1 MTRSNRN
8 NNNEDKENDILA
20 WAEQIMREV
29 EEETKDL
36 TDEQVTND
44 MLPPNISSDPNV
56 DIFLFGFSDDDDA
69 SGSSSKGRGSGR

>member
-1 MTRSNRN
+1 MTHSNQ
-8 NNNEDKENDILA
+8 NNNEDKENDLLA

-36 TDEQVTND
+36 TDEQVTDD
-44 MLPPNISSDPNV
+44 MLPPNISPDPNV
-56 DIFLFGFSDDDDA
+56 DIFLFGFSDDDD

>member
-8 NNNEDKENDILA
+8 NNNDDKENDLLA

-36 TDEQVTND
+36 RDEDVTDD

-56 DIFLFGFSDDDDA
+56 DIFLFGFSDDDKD

>member
-8 NNNEDKENDILA
+8 NNDDDKENDLLA

-29 EEETKDL
+29 EEETKNLREEDI
-36 TDEQVTND
+36 TDD
-44 MLPPNISSDPNV
+44 MLPPNISPDPNI
-56 DIFLFGFSDDDDA
+56 DIFLFGFDDKD